1 MVGRLFGRV
10 VLISACLVLI
20 AVLGAIL
27 FGSSQRVGR
36 ASQESTTVGVDSDS
50 TGNEATSLGEIDACV
65 SVAVGQTFDVDVFVT
80 DVADLAA
87 WQATFGYEPS
97 VLQVVGTNVDL
108 FLASDQPGRLL
119 DLSEVVP
126 DQDGSY
132 GFRVADMTPG
142 AAGHY
147 GSGVLARVTLE
158 ALTAGSSFLTLDE
171 IILGTSEI
179 LAIGDVTG
187 DNMFDGP
194 ISYAQVWVG
203 EPCPSTLPTPPP
215 RPSPTVIP
223 EPTSPG
229 VSTPIPPETGEPTEP
244 TPAAPNGEALPGE
257 DEGGDGIPWAIV
269 LGASAGAV
277 VAALALGFAVGRLLQ
292 RG

>member
-1 MVGRLFGRV
+1 MVGRLFSRV
-10 VLISACLVLI
+10 VLISACLALI

-27 FGSSQRVGR
+27 LGSSQQVGR
-36 ASQESTTVGVDSDS
+36 ASQVSTTVGIDADP
-50 TGNEATSLGEIDACV
+50 TGNDAASLGEIDACI
-65 SVAVGQTFDVDVFVT
+65 SVGVGQTFDVDIFVT
-80 DVADLAA
+80 DVADLAG

-108 FLASDQPGRLL
+108 FLAGDQPGRVL
-119 DLSEVVP
+119 DLSEVLP

-142 AAGHY
+142 AAGHD

-158 ALTAGSSFLTLDE
+158 AVTAGSSFLTLDE
-171 IILGTSEI
+171 IILGSSEI

-194 ISYAQVWVG
+194 ISYAQVWVD
-203 EPCPSTLPTPPP
+203 EPCPSALPTPPP
-215 RPSPTVIP
+215 KPSPTVMP

-229 VSTPIPPETGEPTEP
+229 VTTPIPPEAGETTEP
-244 TPAAPNGEALPGE
+244 TPAAPGGEVSPSE
-257 DEGGDGIPWAIV
+257 DGGGDGLPWAIV

-277 VAALALGFAVGRLLQ
+277 VVALALGFVVGRLLQ